1 MVWKKEIKVVR
12 DQHLIFFSRNK
23 VVSGCRLHM
32 DYTQMLSGLFS
43 NWSKLFL
50 VKGLTQRQILPRWV
64 WLLVLP
70 QPAGSD
76 SGQGPQYHT
85 KTLAAYIT
93 QGFHAPIVDKE
104 EMWLNFFF
112 CGHGR
117 DNVYYFMC
125 YINVYFNFSDR

>member
-1 MVWKKEIKVVR
+1 
-12 DQHLIFFSRNK
+12 
-23 VVSGCRLHM
+23 M

-70 QPAGSD
+70 QTAGSD

-85 KTLAAYIT
+85 KTLAVYIT

-104 EMWLNFFF
+104 EMWLNFFWGVDKLGTMF
-112 CGHGR
+112 IIL
-117 DNVYYFMC
+117 C
-125 YINVYFNFSDR
+125 YINVFLNVSDR